1 MEGKTPGPPDFA
13 GEADEEDLEGGRLG
27 GPVPDQRLAKRR
39 GTVSGIRDLL
49 WKELPGRHFFS
60 MNGGSESEGG
70 GDHHHNHGNP
80 PPRRIVSKKGIVHTE
95 RTRVSKRKRRYIA
108 DFFNTM
114 LDIKWRY
121 VLLIF
126 TLSFFLR

>member
-1 MEGKTPGPPDFA
+1 MEDKTPDFA
-13 GEADEEDLEGGRLG
+13 GARDEEDLEGGRLG
-27 GPVPDQRLAKRR
+27 PVPDRLAKRR

-60 MNGGSESEGG
+60 MNGGSDSEGG